1 MQKTAAFL
9 TEYMKAYKAVGAN
22 GVVVAEPL
30 TGLLS
35 PDLAAEFSEPYM
47 KQVIDAV
54 QDDEFIVIY
63 HNCGNNTID
72 MIESILRVGAA
83 GYHFGNSIDMKT
95 MLGKI
100 PTDIPVMGN
109 VDPAVQFRNRTPNPS
124 GRRRFRIME
133 ACCPNTPTY
142 HLLRLR
148 YSARHA
154 LDEYRRV
161 FRGGGR
167 VLREITAETVK
178 RAPQEYCG
186 ARSRGGRARQA
197 LQGERQRRFSAEP
210 VRRAVCV
217 RIPVEKRRTGGKTR
231 LSFILYI
238 RGALRRALRLGRL
251 EARAHEPVERAV
263 HHGVYIAHFKA
274 GAVVALQGYRA

>member
-1 MQKTAAFL
+1 M
-9 TEYMKAYKAVGAN
+9 
-22 GVVVAEPL
+22 
-30 TGLLS
+30 
-35 PDLAAEFSEPYM
+35 
-47 KQVIDAV
+47 
-54 QDDEFIVIY
+54 IY

-124 GRRRFRIME
+124 GRETLRIME
-133 ACCPNTPTY
+133 ACCPEYPNY

-161 FRGGGR
+161 FAAVANTTRDNSR
-167 VLREITAETVK
+167 DREARATDTARRAFC
-178 RAPQEYCG
+178 RAPSRPTRG
-186 ARSRGGRARQA
+186 ANGSGGVSAQSQYTPGGVRS
-197 LQGERQRRFSAEP
+197 
-210 VRRAVCV
+210 V
-217 RIPVEKRRTGGKTR
+217 PVEKEGQAGKPPVNRYTIYAAR
-231 LSFILYI
+231 SGELS
-238 RGALRRALRLGRL
+238 RL
-251 EARAHEPVERAV
+251 EPP
-263 HHGVYIAHFKA
+263 
-274 GAVVALQGYRA
+274 

>member
-1 MQKTAAFL
+1 M
-9 TEYMKAYKAVGAN
+9 
-22 GVVVAEPL
+22 
-30 TGLLS
+30 
-35 PDLAAEFSEPYM
+35 
-47 KQVIDAV
+47 

-109 VDPAVQFRNRTPNPS
+109 VDPAVQFRNGTPES
-124 GRRRFRIME
+124 IRQETLRIME
-133 ACCPNTPTY
+133 ACCPEYQLY

-167 VLREITAETVK
+167 VLREITADRE
-178 RAPQEYCG
+178 
-186 ARSRGGRARQA
+186 AR
-197 LQGERQRRFSAEP
+197 RRIL
-210 VRRAVCV
+210 RRAFSLAEAAPGRPCRANGSGVSAQSRYAGRCAFGF
-217 RIPVEKRRTGGKTR
+217 RWKKEGQAGKPACLYTLYTRR
-231 LSFILYI
+231 
-238 RGALRRALRLGRL
+238 AQAALRLGRQL
-251 EARAHEPVERAV
+251 
-263 HHGVYIAHFKA
+263 
-274 GAVVALQGYRA
+274 